1 MKSMFNRLEKIVF
14 ILAILST
21 LFLLFI
27 QFLSYDNNYTIY
39 TSKINRKIIFAPF
52 SNADNY
58 EKGIV
63 ILKNMSPNHKEI
75 DVLLNG
81 DPIDNFIKNDEIKI
95 YVYDNDMIEIDGTRY
110 DKKIPVKIIGVS
122 NNIEMPKLDTT
133 VTTSQSIE
141 IMSKVQ
147 LK

>member
-1 MKSMFNRLEKIVF
+1 
-14 ILAILST
+14 
-21 LFLLFI
+21 
-27 QFLSYDNNYTIY
+27 
-39 TSKINRKIIFAPF
+39 
-52 SNADNY
+52 
-58 EKGIV
+58 
-63 ILKNMSPNHKEI
+63 MSPNHKEI